1 MPINKTPLWSRR
13 RPQISSINEQSEAT
27 SSVSYSIQNVYK
39 RKETVED
46 LKEQILREEL
56 DFKRKLYDLQ
66 LQAAAKD
73 VEIKTA
79 VLDQIKGNC
88 LFIILIK
95 LIITDYQS
103 IESFDFFG
111 SHRQGH

>member
-13 RPQISSINEQSEAT
+13 RPQISSNNERTEAT
-27 SSVSYSIQNVYK
+27 SAVSCSIQNVYK

-56 DFKRKLYDLQ
+56 EFKRKLYDLQ
-66 LQAAAKD
+66 LQAATKE

-79 VLDQIKGNC
+79 ILDQIRGKS
-88 LFIILIK
+88 LLIL
-95 LIITDYQS
+95 LYCRYT
-103 IESFDFFG
+103 
-111 SHRQGH
+111 